1 MAPTLR
7 THVAAEK
14 QGVAGMSMFDQQPM
28 GPVPARRSI
37 MMPPDPELEALVAD
51 PVTVEV
57 RIVGRSPRELAEAA
71 VPALPRRRRWGRG
84 AIALLLVLPMVFE
97 IGWAT
102 LNLLVVGE
110 DDDVRGPGIIVAFL
124 VAATMLA
131 AHAVWRH
138 TRR

>member
-1 MAPTLR
+1 
-7 THVAAEK
+7 
-14 QGVAGMSMFDQQPM
+14 
-28 GPVPARRSI
+28 
-37 MMPPDPELEALVAD
+37 
-51 PVTVEV
+51 
-57 RIVGRSPRELAEAA
+57 
-71 VPALPRRRRWGRG
+71 
-84 AIALLLVLPMVFE
+84 MVFE